1 MPRLQCRVFSRRE
14 LTAGSGPRKGGRATR
29 ALRDAIHDGP
39 TIVLPEPPTAH
50 CVIKG
55 RSDRALRAAVM
66 DHRDL
71 VVEQFTKQA
80 IPFSTAPGIQD
91 RDALALLVAATRAG
105 ADDTVLDVACGP
117 GLVVCAF
124 AAVVRHA
131 TGIDVTPAMI
141 ERGRALAA
149 EKGLAN
155 VAWQVG
161 DVLPLPYP
169 DGAFSLVVSRFAF
182 HHFPEP
188 RAVLAEMMR
197 VCAPGGR
204 VALVD
209 VAASEDAAKAAALN
223 RMEKLRDPSHV
234 RALTLAELEGLFA
247 EVGLSAPRAK
257 FYQLKSELE
266 GLLERSF
273 PEPGDAERIRRIFLD
288 SLDSDGLGLATQP
301 RGDTIVFA
309 YPVAALV
316 ATAR

>member
-1 MPRLQCRVFSRRE
+1 MP
-14 LTAGSGPRKGGRATR
+14 A
-29 ALRDAIHDGP
+29 
-39 TIVLPEPPTAH
+39 
-50 CVIKG
+50 
-55 RSDRALRAAVM
+55 
-66 DHRDL
+66 HRDFMF
-71 VVEQFTKQA
+71 EQFTKQA
-80 IPFSTAPGIQD
+80 VPCSTAPGV
-91 RDALALLVAATRAG
+91 RDEEARRLLVEFAG
-105 ADDTVLDVACGP
+105 AAPEATVLDVACGP

-169 DGAFSLVVSRFAF
+169 DGACSLVVSRFAF

-188 RAVLAEMMR
+188 RAVLAEMKR

-209 VAASEDAAKAAALN
+209 VSASDDRAKAAALN

-234 RALTLAELEGLFA
+234 RALTLAELRGLFS
-247 EVGLSAPRAK
+247 EVGLPAPRAA

-266 GLLERSF
+266 RLLERSF
-273 PEPGDAERIRRIFLD
+273 PEAGDAERVRRMLID
-288 SLDSDGLGLATQP
+288 SLADDGLGLGTRR
-301 RGDTIVFA
+301 RGGGEIVFA
-309 YPVAALV
+309 YPVAVLA
-316 ATAR
+316 AGKRAAAAG